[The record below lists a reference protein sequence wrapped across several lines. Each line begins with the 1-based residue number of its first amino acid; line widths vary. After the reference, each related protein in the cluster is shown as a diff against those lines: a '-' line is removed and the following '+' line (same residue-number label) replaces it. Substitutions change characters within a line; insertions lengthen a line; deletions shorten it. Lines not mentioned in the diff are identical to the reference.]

1 MSEPKLYVFRLYP
14 DHDKD
19 LMDWLDSFPL
29 GQRAFHIR
37 RILRQAHRQDTRP
50 QAVDYDQI
58 RAAVKAA
65 VLEALEESHPRQM
78 VDIKAAVSD
87 AVEKALA
94 RLIQPEEPRK
104 RWPW

>member
-1 MSEPKLYVFRLYP
+1 MSKSKQYHFRLYP
-14 DHDKD
+14 EQDQD
-19 LMDWLDSFPL
+19 LIDWLDSFPF

-65 VLEALEESHPRQM
+65 VLEALEEGRSRQL
-78 VDIKAAVSD
+78 VDLKAAVQE

-94 RLIQPEEPRK
+94 RMIQPKEPRK
-104 RWPW
+104 PWPW